1 MHGVKLYT
9 FKHVNDVKWKLSEKL
24 LQHFYSLWDIIFGAI
39 SESSPSAEIS
49 LFYNEEFDGKVIVVT
64 VKFANDIDSNEFL
77 SCHKMVVDA
86 FEVLFAKDLFVG
98 EIFSI
103 FFARP
108 MMKDKCVFGIP
119 KRMSSLNERMTL
131 ITLWSNS
138 INFVFFFLES
148 KTISCM

>member
-24 LQHFYSLWDIIFGAI
+24 LQHFYSLWDTIFGAI

-103 FFARP
+103 FFTRP
-108 MMKDKCVFGIP
+108 MMKDECVFGIP
-119 KRMSSLNERMTL
+119 KE
-131 ITLWSNS
+131 
-138 INFVFFFLES
+138 
-148 KTISCM
+148 